1 MLPNY
6 YVILRIRPDA
16 APEEVR
22 TAYRRLAKQNHP
34 DAGGSSEA
42 FQTVQEAYEV
52 LSDAVSRRR
61 YDAARRSRM
70 PRAVAVEPLTR
81 PEPLIPPEALRPV
94 RPSSLHA
101 HASSPLEDFDRFFRE
116 FDEFFERLEEQF
128 VVPYWGR
135 NE

>member
-6 YVILRIRPDA
+6 YTILRIRSDA

-22 TAYRRLAKQNHP
+22 TAYRRLAKQSHP

-52 LSDAVSRRR
+52 LSDPVSRRR
-61 YDAARRSRM
+61 YDAARRSRL
-70 PRAVAVEPLTR
+70 PRAVAVEPLPR
-81 PEPLIPPEALRPV
+81 PEPLIPPEALRPA
-94 RPSSLHA
+94 RTSSV
-101 HASSPLEDFDRFFRE
+101 HASNPLEDFDRLFRE

-128 VVPYWGR
+128 VGPFWGR